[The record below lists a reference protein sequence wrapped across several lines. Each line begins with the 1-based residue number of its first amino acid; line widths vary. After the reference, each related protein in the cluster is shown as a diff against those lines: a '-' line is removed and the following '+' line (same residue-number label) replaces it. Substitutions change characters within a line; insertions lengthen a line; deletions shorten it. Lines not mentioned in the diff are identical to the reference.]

1 MPVKKMPG
9 PKGGYRAT
17 YGGVTRNFKTR
28 NSAEKWAE
36 KYKMGQ
42 KVKKHTKTLKKISN
56 LWNKTPT
63 RSGRS
68 RRAY

>member
-1 MPVKKMPG
+1 MPITKMPG
-9 PKGGYRAT
+9 TKGGYRAT

-28 NSAEKWAE
+28 NAAEKWAT
-36 KYKMGQ
+36 KYKVQ
-42 KVKKHTKTLKKISN
+42 KHTKTLKKISN

-63 RSGRS
+63 RSGRTGRS

>member
-1 MPVKKMPG
+1 MPVQKT
-9 PKGGYRAT
+9 KGGFTAT
-17 YGGVTRNFKTR
+17 YGGVTKKFKTR
-28 NSAEKWAE
+28 AAAEKWAT
-36 KYKMGQ
+36 KYKVQ
-42 KVKKHTKTLKKISN
+42 KHTKTLKKISN